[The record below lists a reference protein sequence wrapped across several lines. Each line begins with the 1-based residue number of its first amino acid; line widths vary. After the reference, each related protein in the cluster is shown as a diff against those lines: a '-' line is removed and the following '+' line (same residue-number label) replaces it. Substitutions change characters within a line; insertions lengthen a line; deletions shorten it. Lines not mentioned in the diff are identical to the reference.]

1 MKKSFRMFLAL
12 VLMALGAVSANA
24 GERIPVNAEN
34 FTFHTHDGW
43 DVDAVET
50 GVFDGAFIFGAA
62 NGCPIGD
69 TGCNAWIDLGA
80 YSKLYV
86 KMEGCD
92 ANGEPNGS
100 NPRIFINRMVSEGQF
115 NSNKSDA
122 KCIVLP
128 NDGTWAEE
136 YYNKEDDGTYVID
149 LNKIAKEWGFVHF
162 HSIKGSA
169 YNTQAIVYSLE
180 VEKADKGQQ
189 IGWINLINNSDMEG
203 DDASSFFTKIAKGD
217 PANSVITDGVGVN
230 GSRGIVVE
238 ATAKESDP
246 WDNQFWFRFN
256 EPVAAGSKYRVSFDY
271 KADTPASASTQAH
284 AEPSDYIHYEMFGN
298 IDFTADWQTFTKE
311 GEVTAQQSTD
321 AKQFLSVAFNLNEFA
336 DANNYYFDNIKFEV
350 YKAGITA
357 EYYMD
362 AIQVDFGFETN
373 IAELVKASG
382 KPRLLFPI
390 DCVSVKVDGQPI
402 ELISAEGYADGR
414 FYIFTEDAIEG
425 DEVLVTVK
433 NPTDAAYHLI
443 YTTGPGGDVPF
454 FSGPATEN
462 EEIAV
467 EDAYAY
473 RFVKPTLLSA
483 DPEDG
488 SFNLPNNL
496 KEFNLVFDKP
506 VDLAKVVA
514 TLGKEKLAVEP
525 AEGAAEA
532 FKLVRT
538 STNELATGLH
548 TLHVTNVLCEEPID
562 ETDFTEFYFTLSV
575 GKVETDP
582 NDVPKDM
589 IPDYLAQTSN
599 GAIPEGYL
607 VRFGEEDRMYPN
619 TYGSGPRLFD
629 FAAGG
634 DFTKGLYFRE
644 GYVEYGSIEGYEL
657 TLEAGKKY
665 NIHFNSA
672 MWKDNGANM
681 TFEVLNEAD
690 EAVISETINNTPNVN
705 GSTAAVNN
713 STSTTI
719 QFIPDADGK
728 YRLKWSVGGFNE
740 VLLAN
745 VSVKYIPSIFGVEET
760 ALLNEA
766 LANAIKTSEENADER
781 YDGATYQ
788 KLNEL
793 INKYNAEKDGY
804 TNPSA
809 YKSAAAALDAAAQA
823 VKDHHA
829 NCDSY
834 DSQIKMVIDVVR
846 KNAETKFNVT
856 ELYAQAKALN
866 DKYHGAS
873 EWVAIDPENPETE
886 YELVYSFDKLT
897 DDAALAEAVKELDAV
912 AKAASNMFTEGESK
926 TSSDVGIKVLVD
938 RIRQGVEGLKQLGVA
953 DDDPLVVKGNNAV
966 SDDDEL
972 AEEIKHRL
980 TIEYYAKMKDGA
992 NLFPETTDEETGETT
1007 TPTYNFTVFVKNP
1020 NTYAWK
1026 ESEGV
1031 TEENCPGWTVV
1042 EGGKP
1047 GTTSMWNGSY
1057 PGDIDGLPK
1066 DLTITAYHSANR
1078 IEQTI
1083 TDLPAGIYTVMI
1095 DATEWSDEFTP
1106 KEGDTDEQ
1114 IAQKEINH
1122 EQNRAYVKT
1131 SATPVFVEGQEE
1143 PEQFAGDARLDNRGQ
1158 YAGRYENFFTD
1169 IVVTDGVLT
1178 LGVKWNNIA
1187 QMMFDRVKVLLAAPA
1202 TDFNYKDAYET
1213 GIEGTE
1219 AAPVKVRAIQ
1229 LYDLN
1234 GRRVLK
1240 AQKGIT
1246 IVKKQMSDG
1255 TIRTEKVVVK

>member
-12 VLMALGAVSANA
+12 VLMALGAVSTNA
-24 GERIPVNAEN
+24 GELISLQEVPFTSWEGYGLNASQGAAADCAWAVGEPTGQPYGDGSVINGADLSAYTKLIITYTEGTPRVMLNRDVNEGQWNADEAQSKLIE
-34 FTFHTHDGW
+34 FPKDGW
-43 DVDAVET
+43 SSKYFDNNTEAGVLTVDLKQIMKDK
-50 GVFDGAFIFGAA
+50 G
-62 NGCPIGD
+62 
-69 TGCNAWIDLGA
+69 
-80 YSKLYV
+80 YV
-86 KMEGCD
+86 RLH
-92 ANGEPNGS
+92 A
-100 NPRIFINRMVSEGQF
+100 
-115 NSNKSDA
+115 
-122 KCIVLP
+122 
-128 NDGTWAEE
+128 
-136 YYNKEDDGTYVID
+136 
-149 LNKIAKEWGFVHF
+149 
-162 HSIKGSA
+162 IKGANWANVTVVSM
-169 YNTQAIVYSLE
+169 E
-180 VEKADKGQQ
+180 VEKAAKVQQ

-203 DDASSFFTKIAKGD
+203 DDNSSFFTKLAKGD

-238 ATAKESDP
+238 ATAKESEA

-256 EPVAAGSKYRVSFDY
+256 EPLAAGAKYRVSFDY
-271 KADTPASASTQAH
+271 KASTPASASTQAH
-284 AEPSDYIHYEMFGN
+284 AEPSDYIWYDLFGN
-298 IDFTADWQTFTKE
+298 IDFTPDWQTFTKE

-443 YTTGPGGDVPF
+443 YTTGPGGDVPY
-454 FSGPATEN
+454 FSDLATEN
-462 EEIAV
+462 EKVAAV

-525 AEGAAEA
+525 AEGYAEA

-538 STNELATGLH
+538 STNDLETGLH
-548 TLHVTNVLCEEPID
+548 SLHVTNVLCEEPID

-575 GKVETDP
+575 GKVENDP

-589 IPDYLAQTSN
+589 IPDYFAQTSN

-672 MWKDNGANM
+672 MWKDNGPNM

-690 EAVISETINNTPNVN
+690 EAVISETIKNTPNVN

-713 STSTTI
+713 STNTTI

-728 YRLKWSVGGFNE
+728 YFLKWSVGGFNE

-1131 SATPVFVEGQEE
+1131 SDTPVFVEGQEE